1 MDLPQAN
8 VSHVM
13 SRQFRI
19 MQRDQWPSDLQR
31 QQAGVLLL
39 EHQGRIVAAAMR
51 DQVLAWMAEH
61 PGLGPDGY
69 GWQPVSIVPA
79 SMPVMDCATQ
89 MGSPVSVVAESDGSV
104 AGVLLATDLVWYL
117 TGEYRKLHVRFETA
131 LNTIDESVSMVNEEG
146 QVIVW
151 NKAAQRL
158 FDIEPQAILGR
169 PLAEFFPSR
178 DQWSLRALATG
189 ISVHH
194 ALHEPRPG
202 TWVFI
207 SSAPVRLGD
216 RIVGALAVEQNMTQL
231 VNLNEQL
238 YRTTSEV
245 KALQGVVAQLRQHED
260 PFEVIRGRGQSIQTA
275 VLLAR
280 KVAASDASVLIRGE
294 SGVGKEL
301 FAKAIHDASDRR
313 DKPFIAI
320 NCGAIP
326 ATLFES
332 ELFGYEK
339 GAFTGADQ
347 KGKSGKLE
355 QAQGGTLFLDEVGE
369 LPMEAQVKLLRV
381 LQDRRF
387 YRLGSDK
394 PRSVDLRVIAAT
406 NRNLDEMLRQ
416 GTFREDL
423 YFRLDV
429 VSLEVPPLRE
439 RLEDLAELVHDFVQ
453 EFAVRYKK
461 PINGIEPD
469 VMLALM
475 NYTWPGNVRELRNVM
490 ERLVVLADDGMILA
504 SHLPYAM
511 QRKSP
516 AAVALTPAAPPAIAG
531 SVANMAAAMPLVARD
546 PRIEPMDL
554 SSTAKEARRAA
565 ILAALEASGGN
576 RSVAAQRLGISR
588 SAFYYQMKQLKL
600 L

>member
-1 MDLPQAN
+1 MDLPQAS
-8 VSHVM
+8 VAHIM
-13 SRQFRI
+13 TRRFRI
-19 MQRDQWPSDLQR
+19 VNRTGWPPDLQR
-31 QQAGVLLL
+31 EQTAVLLL
-39 EHQGRIVAAAMR
+39 EHQGRVTGAAMR
-51 DQVLAWMAEH
+51 DNALTWIAEH
-61 PGLGPDGY
+61 PGMGPDVY
-69 GWQPVSIVPA
+69 AWQPVSVVLPT
-79 SMPVMDCATQ
+79 MPVMDFATQ
-89 MGSPVSVVAESDGSV
+89 LGSSV
-104 AGVLLATDLVWYL
+104 AVVVEADGTPMGVLLGPELIWYL
-117 TGEYRKLHVRFETA
+117 AGEYRKLAARFDTA
-131 LNTIDESVSMVNEEG
+131 INTVDESVSMVNEDG
-146 QVIVW
+146 HVIVW
-151 NKAAQRL
+151 NRAAQRL
-158 FDIEPQAILGR
+158 FDIEPAAILGR

-207 SSAPVRLGD
+207 TSAPVRLGD

-260 PFEVIRGRGQSIQTA
+260 PFEVIRGRGVSIQKA
-275 VLLAR
+275 IALAH
-280 KVAASDASVLIRGE
+280 KVAASDASVLVRGE

-301 FAKAIHDASDRR
+301 FAKAIHDASERR

-326 ATLFES
+326 AGLFES

-394 PRSVDLRVIAAT
+394 PRIVDLRIIAAT
-406 NRNLDEMLRQ
+406 NRNLDDMLRQ
-416 GTFREDL
+416 GSFREDL

-429 VSLEVPPLRE
+429 VSLEVPPLRD
-439 RLEDLAELVHDFVQ
+439 RLEDMAELVHDFVQ
-453 EFAVRYKK
+453 EFALRYKK

-475 NYTWPGNVRELRNVM
+475 NYGWPGNVRELRNVM
-490 ERLVVLADDGMILA
+490 ERLVVLADDGMIQA
-504 SHLPYAM
+504 AHLPYVM
-511 QRKSP
+511 QKKSFAASEPVP
-516 AAVALTPAAPPAIAG
+516 ARAAGPQG
-531 SVANMAAAMPLVARD
+531 GLVAAARD
-546 PRIEPMDL
+546 SRIEPMDL
-554 SSTAKEARRAA
+554 TSTAKEARRAA

-576 RSVAAQRLGISR
+576 RSVAAQRLGVSR

-600 L
+600 V